1 MINSLFGILLT
12 IGAGLIA
19 PLQANEWKL
28 KKESDG
34 IQVFTRPSSVSDFD
48 EFKGV
53 GTIDA
58 PLEKLLA
65 VFKDAD
71 HMSDWSPNC
80 EESKLM
86 ERTNDIQIHY
96 TISGVPFPLQDR
108 DAYTQFEY
116 IPEPNGMK
124 INITALP
131 NFGPEDDDYVRIQ
144 FIKGY
149 WLLEK
154 ESDHQTKVTYQLL
167 ADPGGSIPGWLA
179 NSGAVDTPINTIKA
193 IRKHLNK

>member
-1 MINSLFGILLT
+1 MIKSLACVFLIFSILT
-12 IGAGLIA
+12 TTN
-19 PLQANEWKL
+19 QESDWKL

-34 IQVFTRPSSVSDFD
+34 IQVYTRASSVSDFD
-48 EFKGV
+48 EFKGI
-53 GTIDA
+53 GTINSSID
-58 PLEKLLA
+58 ELLA
-65 VFKDAD
+65 VFKDAER
-71 HMSDWSPNC
+71 MSKWSPNC
-80 EESKLM
+80 EKSQLM
-86 ERTNDIQIHY
+86 ERTGNKQIHY

-116 IPEPNGMK
+116 IPQPNGMK
-124 INITALP
+124 IQITALP
-131 NFGPEDDDYVRIQ
+131 EYAPVDDDYVRIQ

-179 NSGAVDTPINTIKA
+179 NSGAVDTPINTIKG